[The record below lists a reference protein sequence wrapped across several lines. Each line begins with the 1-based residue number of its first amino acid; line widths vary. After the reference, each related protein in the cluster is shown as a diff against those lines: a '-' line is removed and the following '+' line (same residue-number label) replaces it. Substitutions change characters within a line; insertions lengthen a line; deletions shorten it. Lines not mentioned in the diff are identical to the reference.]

1 MDIRITFRPF
11 NKSAFFTGPTNLIEA
26 ARTAGFHLGGSCD
39 GKGRCGK
46 CKVRILKGGG
56 LSPLTA
62 EEIKFL
68 TEEEIKEGVRLAC
81 FLSVS
86 DDIEIEFFRLPE
98 EMRILSHFH
107 PIDFNLNPLV
117 QYKKIEVDRPVLSS
131 PRGDMEGLFHA
142 LAGQYRIGLPVLRQ
156 LPTALRKGKW
166 SIVVFIWNDE
176 KIIRIEPDVNQFRVY
191 GIALDIGTT
200 TVVAYLYDIKMGNQL
215 GYISFVNPQI
225 AMGEDVVTRISYSME
240 DPEGLFNLRETLI
253 KELNYSIH
261 KLCENQNINPS
272 ELCELTVVGNTVMHH
287 LFLGIP
293 VEYVGKAPFPPALQ
307 AAIDLNASEL
317 GLDLNPMAKVHMLP
331 LIGGFVGSDIA
342 GAILA
347 ADIYNLEGKHLLIDI
362 GTNGEI
368 VLVNHGKFFCCSV
381 AAGPAFEGG
390 HLKHGMRAVDGA
402 VDTFKMDESGVEV
415 KYTTVGNAPPIGVC
429 GSGYLDILSEML
441 RLKYLLPQGRINPKV
456 KIPRIRKG
464 TSGLEFV
471 ITWSGEKEAPHDIV
485 ITSDDIR
492 ELQLAKA
499 AILCGVRVL
508 MEKVKINKIDR
519 IFLAGAFGNYLR
531 PEAARIIGLFPED
544 VEVIPIGNAAGYGA
558 ILSLLSR
565 EKRLLAQEIVQKI
578 EYVELASEPL
588 FQERFMEAIPF
599 PS

>member
-11 NKSAFFTGPTNLIEA
+11 NKSAFFKGPTNLIEA
-26 ARTAGFHLGGSCD
+26 VRTAGFHLGGSCD

-46 CKVRILKGGG
+46 CKVKILKGGG
-56 LSPLTA
+56 LSPLTP

-68 TEEEIKEGVRLAC
+68 TEEEIRAGVRLAC

-86 DDIEIEFFRLPE
+86 DDVEIEFSRFPE
-98 EMRILSHFH
+98 GMRILSHFR

-117 QYKKIEVDRPVLSS
+117 QCKIIEVDRPVLSS
-131 PRGDMEGLFHA
+131 PRGDMEGLLHA
-142 LAGQYRIGLPVLRQ
+142 LAGQYRIGLPILRH
-156 LPTALRKGKW
+156 LPDALRKGKW
-166 SIVVFIWNDE
+166 STVVLIWNGE
-176 KIIRIEPDVNQFRVY
+176 EIIRIEPDISQFRVY

-200 TVVAYLYDIKMGNQL
+200 TVVAYLYDIKTGNQL

-225 AMGEDVVTRISYSME
+225 AMGEDVMTRISYSIE
-240 DPEGLFNLRETLI
+240 DPEGLPNLRETLI

-261 KLCENQNINPS
+261 KLCGNQNINPS
-272 ELCELTVVGNTVMHH
+272 EICEVTAVGNTVMHH

-307 AAIDLNASEL
+307 APFDLNASEL
-317 GLDLNPMAKVHMLP
+317 DLDLNPTAKVHMLP
-331 LIGGFVGSDIA
+331 LIGGFVGSDIV
-342 GAILA
+342 GAMLA
-347 ADIYNLEGKHLLIDI
+347 ADIHNSKGKHLLIDI

-368 VLVNHGKFFCCSV
+368 VLVNQGKFFCCSV

-390 HLKHGMRAVDGA
+390 HLKHGMRALEGA
-402 VDTFKMDESGVEV
+402 IDTFKMDESGVEV
-415 KYTTVGNAPPIGVC
+415 KYTTVGNAPPAGVC

-464 TSGLEFV
+464 TSGTEFV
-471 ITWSGEKEAPHDIV
+471 ITWSGEKESAHDIV

-499 AILCGVRVL
+499 AIFCGIRVL
-508 MEKVKINKIDR
+508 MEKVKVNKVDK

-531 PEAARIIGLFPED
+531 PEAARIIGLFPEG
-544 VEVIPIGNAAGYGA
+544 VEVTPIGNAAGYGA